1 MKESFNNDLSD
12 IILKIGKAC
21 KKYRKLKKLTQVE
34 LAIDCDCETS
44 TISRIERFA
53 IENIS
58 IRTLIKISIVLEI
71 ELIDFF

>member
-1 MKESFNNDLSD
+1 MINNKLSD
-12 IILKIGKAC
+12 VLLNIGKTL
-21 KKYRKLKKLTQVE
+21 KTYRKNKKLTQLD
-34 LAIDCDCETS
+34 LAYESDCETS
-44 TISRIERFA
+44 TISKIERFA